1 MSNSSQITA
10 EWVVRAQ
17 LTIHRPKVDNN
28 LNDSENQCSN
38 SQHIAAAAK
47 ECFNAENPINVVYE
61 WCSNNN
67 DNNKNAID
75 SSSIVGT
82 ILDAPKSSHCSSK
95 DSCSFRSTGVT
106 SNDSGFDTTKNH
118 ANEPINNTQHSTT
131 CNIILSASVHENP
144 QTGNITTNHSTIF
157 PNKEVFFTQTDYY
170 RCNKFNANQNSY

>member
-17 LTIHRPKVDNN
+17 LTIHRPKADNS
-28 LNDSENQCSN
+28 LNDPENQCSN
-38 SQHIAAAAK
+38 SQHMATAAN

-61 WCSNNN
+61 WCSNN
-67 DNNKNAID
+67 KNGTD

-82 ILDAPKSSHCSSK
+82 ILDAPKSSHISSK

-118 ANEPINNTQHSTT
+118 AHDPINNAKHSTT

-144 QTGNITTNHSTIF
+144 ETANITTNHSTIF
-157 PNKEVFFTQTDYY
+157 SKQEVFSTQID
-170 RCNKFNANQNSY
+170 